1 MIADVRHHLKA
12 GPFEP
17 FVIVTSS
24 GHRYSVDTADHA
36 GVHPHGS
43 RVVIWLDDDSSVTV
57 AGLHIAAIEK
67 TAPRKNGTVLFQIC
81 SATNWLIIDFVWSQE
96 S

>member
-1 MIADVRHHLKA
+1 MVARVRQYLQA

-24 GHRYSVDTADHA
+24 GHRYRVASADHA

-43 RVVIWLDDDSSVTV
+43 RVVIWIDDDSSVTV
-57 AGLHIAAIEK
+57 SGLHIAAIEK
-67 TAPRKNGTVLFQIC
+67 ESAGKNGAD
-81 SATNWLIIDFVWSQE
+81 SH
-96 S
+96 